1 MYHVQID
8 THFSKGNL
16 DISHAIFPGQSNKEV
31 SFSSCLC
38 HPNLANNEVSGPAL
52 LMKVAEYIRSMD
64 NRHYTYRFVLA
75 PETIGSLCY
84 LSKYLNNL

>member
-8 THFSKGNL
+8 SHFSKGNL

-31 SFSSCLC
+31 FFSSYLC